1 MQSRRPRAFAYRA
14 SKRAIDILGSLI
26 GLCLMAPLIVA
37 LAAVLRIST
46 GGPAF
51 FGQVRTGRN
60 GRPFRVFKL
69 RSMTG
74 PPSIEVG
81 RETSAED
88 PRITPI
94 GAWLRRTGCDELPQ
108 LWNVLR
114 GEMSLVGPRPL
125 LAWENDLCDERQ
137 ARRLLVRPGITG
149 LAQVNGR
156 NSIAWED
163 RIAWDIRY
171 VDGASLGGDLVIL
184 FRTLPVALFGLDAYD
199 SPRRPG
205 LCTRP
210 EGRSERWG
218 IEGDV

>member
-1 MQSRRPRAFAYRA
+1 MPTRPRTLAYCIT
-14 SKRAIDILGSLI
+14 KRAIDILGSLI
-26 GLCLMAPLIVA
+26 GLCLLAPLIAA
-37 LAAVLRIST
+37 LAAAIRIST

-51 FGQVRTGRN
+51 FGQVRTGRD

-74 PPSIEVG
+74 PPSFEVG

-108 LWNVLR
+108 LVNVLR

-125 LAWENDLCDERQ
+125 LAWENDLCDDRQ

-171 VDGASLGGDLVIL
+171 VDGASLGIDLVIL
-184 FRTLPVALFGLDAYD
+184 FRTLPVALLGLDAYY
-199 SPRRPG
+199 SPRRPA
-205 LCTRP
+205 LSTLQD
-210 EGRSERWG
+210 GRWERWG
-218 IEGDV
+218 IEGEA